1 MMNKTAKNMTAKL
14 YASMQKR
21 GLQNATVRAIRS
33 AAPSKKAA
41 NAAIKLVFGNQ
52 RGGTRRR

>member
-1 MMNKTAKNMTAKL
+1 MMNRTAKNMTAKL

-21 GLQNATVRAIRS
+21 GLHNATVRAIRN

-41 NAAIKLVFGNQ
+41 NAAIKLVFGT
-52 RGGTRRR
+52 RGGGTRRR